1 MKQADNL
8 KMEDNLYEF
17 RKCIFIKLIKSGY
30 KYIARDKEGTIYAF
44 SFKPTKHGSV
54 WYFNI
59 TSEDGGKIED
69 ISLVSCIFN
78 DIEWEDVEPFKIPY
92 VELDDKS
99 KRFYGVRK
107 E

>member
-1 MKQADNL
+1 MAN
-8 KMEDNLYEF
+8 NLYEL
-17 RKCIFIKLIKSGY
+17 RKCIFIELIKRGY
-30 KYIARDKEGTIYAF
+30 RYIARDKEGTIYAF
-44 SFKPTKHGSV
+44 SFQPTKQGSV

-78 DIEWEDVEPFKIPY
+78 DIEWEDVEPFEIPY

-107 E
+107 DNNND

>member
-1 MKQADNL
+1 MAN
-8 KMEDNLYEF
+8 NLYEL
-17 RKCIFIKLIKSGY
+17 RTCIFIELIKRGY
-30 KYIARDKEGTIYAF
+30 RYIARDKEGTIYAF
-44 SFKPTKHGSV
+44 SFKPTKQGSV

-59 TSEDGGKIED
+59 TSEDGGKLED

-99 KRFYGVRK
+99 KRSYGVRK